1 MQWKIVG
8 MVADLPVGDP
18 GVVTTV
24 CGGLLDVDCEL
35 CGAVRAWVAGEEG
48 RSELLKR
55 CERANK
61 KRAAHL
67 PCGHDYR
74 QAQYAFFIWC
84 PQGEANPRFRL
95 ERA

>member
-1 MQWKIVG
+1 

-35 CGAVRAWVAGEEG
+35 CGAVRTWVPGEEG
-48 RSELLKR
+48 LKELLKR

-61 KRAAHL
+61 KTTHS
-67 PCGHDYR
+67 PCGHDVDRVSVRLLYG
-74 QAQYAFFIWC
+74 A
-84 PQGEANPRFRL
+84 PRG
-95 ERA
+95 